1 MRAGAPFVHEL
12 LVHLERVGFDGAPRF
27 LGVDDVGREI
37 ISFRP
42 GSPIPGTEILG
53 DSEIQSAATLLRR
66 YHDAA
71 AAIPDAV
78 LDRHETVIHGDLG
91 PWNILWVD
99 GRARTLIDFDEA
111 RPGERLED
119 LGYFAWKGLRLVPDG
134 PSVSEQGRRLAILA
148 EAYGVEVDADFL
160 DAIEIAVARL
170 AAKGKAER
178 WSNEVL
184 TQLDEERTWH
194 RQNRGRLR

>member
-1 MRAGAPFVHEL
+1 M
-12 LVHLERVGFDGAPRF
+12 
-27 LGVDDVGREI
+27 DDVGREI
-37 ISFRP
+37 ISFLP
-42 GSPIPGTEILG
+42 GAPIPGTEILS

-78 LDRHETVIHGDLG
+78 LDGHETVIHGDAG

-99 GRARTLIDFDEA
+99 GRARTSIDFDEA

-119 LGYFAWKGLRLVPDG
+119 VGYFAWKGLRLVADG
-134 PSVSEQGRRLAILA
+134 LSVADQRRRLSILA
-148 EAYGVEVDADFL
+148 ETYGVHVDADLL
-160 DAIEIAVARL
+160 DAIENAVARL
-170 AAKGKAER
+170 AAKGRAER

-184 TQLDEERTWH
+184 TQLDEERRWH
-194 RQNRGRLR
+194 QEIRGRLR